1 MMLSFLRFLFGMVI
15 RLKVVL
21 LSALAGAGIVFG
33 LQLRQDART
42 WGLDPADQ
50 ARGLPGDDLVKAPD
64 HVETRSLVIDA
75 LPSTVWPLLTRLGHG
90 RGGWYSW
97 GWLDRAW
104 SPMGDMASQR
114 RTRPASEP
122 LEEGDLVL
130 TQAGGGLV
138 VKEVDPEHALVLYV
152 DDAAVRDQI
161 EQEAAS
167 GSKQARRALEQ
178 LDEMPPFGLSWA
190 FVLEPEQGGRTRLV
204 ERVRL
209 QMDAR
214 GGQKRALPLMGLG
227 LFAFIRQQ
235 MLGIK
240 RRVEAGAG

>member
-1 MMLSFLRFLFGMVI
+1 MLRFLRFLVGTVI
-15 RLKVVL
+15 RLKVIL

-33 LQLRQDART
+33 LRLREDSRT

-50 ARGLPGDDLVKAPD
+50 GRELPGDDLVTAPD
-64 HVETRSLVIDA
+64 HVETRSVVIDA

-104 SPMGDMASQR
+104 SPMGDLASQR
-114 RTRPASEP
+114 RTPPASEP
-122 LEEGDLVL
+122 LKEGDLVL
-130 TQAGGGLV
+130 TQAGGGFV
-138 VKEVDPEHALVLYV
+138 VKEVDPERALVLYV
-152 DDAAVRDQI
+152 DDAAVREQI
-161 EQEAAS
+161 EHEAAS

-178 LDEMPPFGLSWA
+178 LDEMPAFGLSWV
-190 FVLEPEQGGRTRLV
+190 FVLEPEPGGRTRLI
-204 ERVRL
+204 ERVRV
-209 QMDAR
+209 QMEAR

-240 RRVEAGAG
+240 RLVEAGAG